1 MHTDKVASQEM
12 RTATAARSAGLLD
25 KTLFDT
31 TPRQGQDEAK
41 LSQAKLGRAKP
52 SPSSL
57 DRTKPGGPS
66 GVQKLPKL
74 AAAKRP
80 FSMGEVGWPK
90 CLLRPGRG
98 ESTFRTHS
106 EKQTLCEQNLIC
118 LFHAWLRSWPS
129 SGNPCQGNDKTMK
142 DMTTKRP

>member
-1 MHTDKVASQEM
+1 MHTDSGESGNENSHGGENRGTPRQDSL
-12 RTATAARSAGLLD
+12 RHDS
-25 KTLFDT
+25 
-31 TPRQGQDEAK
+31 PRQGQDEAK

-106 EKQTLCEQNLIC
+106 EKQTLCAQNLIC
-118 LFHAWLRSWPS
+118 LFHAWLRPWPS
-129 SGNPCQGNDKTMK
+129 SGNPCQGIDKTMK